1 MLSLQFDFDGFC
13 CRTSIKANQINIPD
27 YSHTPNA
34 LINATTKSRIKIWEK
49 KKIKQNFVSLLFCVV
64 CAIFVR
70 FLPTV
75 KVQWMLLPWTLSAL
89 LIMKLLHCCAITCA
103 INQLKINNCNNNN
116 NNNNNVCHGRRYAV
130 AATPQESDQ
139 NEGGASG
146 QLKELVAWL

>member
-1 MLSLQFDFDGFC
+1 MLSLQFDFAVFC
-13 CRTSIKANQINIPD
+13 CRTSIKANQINMPD
-27 YSHTPNA
+27 YSYTPKA

-49 KKIKQNFVSLLFCVV
+49 KIKQNFVSLLFCVF
-64 CAIFVR
+64 FVR

-75 KVQWMLLPWTLSAL
+75 KVQWILLPWMLCAL

-103 INQLKINNCNNNN
+103 INQLKINNYN
-116 NNNNNVCHGRRYAV
+116 NNNNNVCHGRRYAA

-139 NEGGASG
+139 NEGGASS